1 MVKLL
6 PPVQDVL
13 LQDNVGRATVTVA
26 STGLSLV
33 HWAMAG
39 GAGEKVKNINKTKT
53 SKGTFCRTNPGK
65 RHMEKFGLRF
75 IDYFL
80 Y

>member
-6 PPVQDVL
+6 PPVQEVL
-13 LQDNVGRATVTVA
+13 LHDNVGRATVTVA

-39 GAGEKVKNINKTKT
+39 GAGKKVKNINKAKT
-53 SKGTFCRTNPGK
+53 SKGTRTNPGK